1 MSNWRF
7 ILLTIS
13 LHLPVITNAAAP
25 PTRIDSSK
33 VSQLLRQLDDDEFD
47 VRQTADFELRRMG
60 KPVIPYL
67 REEQLRTPS
76 LEVRDRI
83 NKIVRDLRA
92 DEKIPD
98 LIQQLNH
105 RDARFRNH
113 AIYSLNRLT
122 TDQLPALEAA
132 LQRGIS
138 QEAKQVLQQVIAEL
152 RR

>member
-1 MSNWRF
+1 
-7 ILLTIS
+7 
-13 LHLPVITNAAAP
+13 
-25 PTRIDSSK
+25 
-33 VSQLLRQLDDDEFD
+33 
-47 VRQTADFELRRMG
+47 
-60 KPVIPYL
+60 
-67 REEQLRTPS
+67 
-76 LEVRDRI
+76 
-83 NKIVRDLRA
+83 
-92 DEKIPD
+92 